1 MVVSHVGNL
10 SSYYNDIK
18 TKYLDPRRTHL
29 YVDHSQNT
37 SYPDYAGIPAAQA
50 NGLIVNFGTYE
61 VSPAS
66 GNQDQEYLTLVNP
79 TSVAI
84 DISGWKLQGGIELT
98 FKDGVVI
105 PAGGTLYVSPNVY
118 AFRHRTTGP
127 SGNQG
132 LLVQGNYKGHL
143 SQWGETVQL
152 LDTQDSV
159 VATLTTSG
167 TPSLAQ
173 QYLRIT
179 ELMYHPADPTS
190 GSYTSDDFQF
200 IELKNTS
207 ATQTLSLSG
216 VRFTDGVVFD
226 FTGSSVTSLAPGAR
240 VLVVSNLAAF
250 QSRYGTSLNGI
261 IAGQFAKAEPDRSRH
276 HPPGQ
281 VGRKDSRL
289 SIPWARRS
297 SVSAIKTTGTSRPT
311 AAAIRWSSAMPRPP
325 TGIYGASAKAG
336 SPAMRRTARRAPMK
350 QPPMR
355 PTPSSSTNSSRIA
368 PTNPVRW
375 AIGSNSTTPRPRRS
389 TSAAGI

>member
-50 NGLIVNFGTYE
+50 NNLIVNFGSYE

-84 DISGWKLQGGIELT
+84 DISGWKLQGGIDLT

-118 AFRHRTTGP
+118 AFRQRTTGP

-132 LLVQGNYKGHL
+132 LLVQGNYNGQL
-143 SQWGETVQL
+143 SQWGETIQL
-152 LDTQDSV
+152 LDTRGQARRD
-159 VATLTTSG
+159 ADHPG
-167 TPSLAQ
+167 NPSLAQ

-179 ELMYHPADPTS
+179 EVMYHPADPTS

-207 ATQTLSLSG
+207 TTQTLSLSG
-216 VRFTDGVVFD
+216 VRFTDGV
-226 FTGSSVTSLAPGAR
+226 SVRLHRQQRHQPCSRSQSAGRLQPGGVPIALR
-240 VLVVSNLAAF
+240 
-250 QSRYGTSLNGI
+250 NGLQRHHRRTI
-261 IAGQFAKAEPDRSRH
+261 RKSEPDRSQH
-276 HPPGQ
+276 HPLGQ
-281 VGRKDSRL
+281 VGREDSRL
-289 SIPWARRS
+289 SMPRAKRS
-297 SVSAIKTTGTSRPT
+297 SVSAIKTTGTSKPT
-311 AAAIRWSSAMPRPP
+311 AAAIRW
-325 TGIYGASAKAG
+325 
-336 SPAMRRTARRAPMK
+336 
-350 QPPMR
+350 
-355 PTPSSSTNSSRIA
+355 
-368 PTNPVRW
+368 
-375 AIGSNSTTPRPRRS
+375 
-389 TSAAGI
+389 